1 MKIQPVIMSGGS
13 GTRLWPLSRKARPKQ
28 FLNLVSDKS
37 LFQETVLRLHDG
49 SADFAAPLVICGR
62 GHAQLVADQLA
73 AINIEPAD
81 IILEPCPRN
90 TAAVAAVAAAWI
102 AQNNKEAL
110 ALLAPA
116 DHHVE
121 EAGGFRKTALTG
133 AKAAADGA
141 VVTFGIKATHP
152 HTGYGYI
159 QSAEEIS
166 GGVYR
171 VASFREKPDEKTA
184 ADYLSKGGYY
194 WNAGIFLYHPQAMLD
209 AFAAHAPAIADGAK
223 RALAAS
229 NSENGARL
237 LDESIFSQTPS
248 DSIDYAIMEKTDKA
262 AVVAPVDVGW
272 TDIGSWSE
280 AATDPESAGHMTVGA
295 ENVILRS
302 DGPVIGAIGVDNLII
317 VATGD
322 AVLVARKD
330 KAQDVRAIVDEL
342 KRRGREDL
350 L

>member
-1 MKIQPVIMSGGS
+1 MSGGS

-28 FLNLVSDKS
+28 FLNLLSDKS

-49 SADFAAPLVICGR
+49 GEIFSAPLVICGR

-73 AINIEPAD
+73 AIGIKAAD

-102 AQNNKEAL
+102 SQYNDGAL
-110 ALLAPA
+110 ALIAPA
-116 DHHVE
+116 DHHME
-121 EAGGFRKTALTG
+121 DAAGFRRAAITG
-133 AKAAADGA
+133 AGAAMKGHI
-141 VVTFGIKATHP
+141 VTFGIKPAYA

-159 QSAEEIS
+159 QSAEELS
-166 GGVYR
+166 QGVYS
-171 VASFREKPDEKTA
+171 VASFREKPDAKTA
-184 ADYLSKGGYY
+184 ASYLASGGYY

-209 AFAAHAPAIADGAK
+209 AFAAHAPLIADGARK
-223 RALAAS
+223 ALAAS
-229 NSENGARL
+229 AAENGARL
-237 LDESIFSQTPS
+237 LDEKIFSETPS
-248 DSIDYAIMEKTDKA
+248 DSVDYAIMEKTDRA

-272 TDIGSWSE
+272 SDIGSWSE
-280 AATDPESAGHMTVGA
+280 TMSDPESVGHM
-295 ENVILRS
+295 VIDSANLTLRS
-302 DGPVIGAIGVDNLII
+302 DGPVIGAIGVDNLVI

-330 KAQDVRAIVDEL
+330 KAQEVRALVDEL

-350 L
+350 I

>member
-28 FLNLVSDKS
+28 FLNLVSDRS

-49 SADFAAPLVICGR
+49 DENFSPPLVICGR
-62 GHAQLVADQLA
+62 GHAELVAGQLE
-73 AINIEPAD
+73 AIGVKAAD

-90 TAAVAAVAAAWI
+90 TAAVAAVAAAWVCD
-102 AQNNKEAL
+102 NNEGAL
-110 ALLAPA
+110 ALIAPA

-121 EAGGFRKTALTG
+121 DAAGFRRVALNG
-133 AKAAADGA
+133 ASAAENGA
-141 VVTFGIKATHP
+141 IVTFGIKPAYA

-171 VASFREKPDEKTA
+171 VASFREKPDAKTA
-184 ADYLSKGGYY
+184 GDYLAKGGYY
-194 WNAGIFLYHPQAMLD
+194 WNAGIFLYHPKAMLD
-209 AFAAHAPAIADGAK
+209 AFAAHAPDIATGAEK
-223 RALAAS
+223 ALAAS
-229 NSENGARL
+229 TNENGARL
-237 LDESIFSQTPS
+237 LDEKIFSETPS

-280 AATDPESAGHMTVGA
+280 ATTDPDSAGHMTVDSTD
-295 ENVILRS
+295 VTLRS

-330 KAQDVRAIVDEL
+330 KAQEVRAIVDEL